1 MQLFTKQELV
11 NQPYSPYLTDLP
23 ESLVSESI
31 DRFRDGNGRVRSKGG
46 VQSWLNIDKVSR
58 IDIR

>member
-1 MQLFTKQELV
+1 MRGIIGPMQLFTKQELV
-11 NQPYSPYLTDLP
+11 NQPALYYSAYLTDLP

-46 VQSWLNIDKVSR
+46 EAGEI
-58 IDIR
+58 